1 MIRRVD
7 YGRSLRAA
15 RTRAGLSQAGLARR
29 AHTSQP
35 AIARY
40 EAGTVMPSI
49 ATLER
54 LLSATDASLVL
65 GTSRRGSGRIDRLRR
80 SRAELTDAARAR
92 GVSMIRVF
100 GSVARGNDTRASDVD
115 LLVDLAP
122 GRTLIDLIGF
132 KHDAERILGQPV
144 DVATPSL
151 MKPRV
156 RKQAL
161 RDARPL

>member
-1 MIRRVD
+1 ME
-7 YGRSLRAA
+7 YGSTLRAA
-15 RTRAGLSQAGLARR
+15 RLRAGLSQAGLARR

-40 EAGTVMPSI
+40 EAGVATPSLP
-49 ATLER
+49 TLER
-54 LLSATDASLVL
+54 LLAATGASLVL
-65 GTSRRGSGRIDRLRR
+65 GSSRRRSGRADRLRR
-80 SRAELTDAARAR
+80 SRVELTAAARAR
-92 GVSMIRVF
+92 GIGTIRIF
-100 GSVARGNDTRASDVD
+100 GSVARGDDALGSDVD
-115 LLVDLAP
+115 LLVELGP

-156 RKQAL
+156 RRRAL